1 MIYSDCFMFF
11 LTAIWLLH
19 GQISGKQ
26 LEMDFFDNVNLFIK
40 PPTLAVTTW
49 LSSSYVQTSR
59 GCFTF

>member
-1 MIYSDCFMFF
+1 MFF